1 MRAKE
6 IMTPTVI
13 TINATAS
20 VRELAKVLTKNN
32 ISGIPVMD
40 NKGKIVGIATQADVV
55 GKKGKQV
62 KSIMSKKIISV
73 TEETPVAEIARLLTA
88 RRIKRVPIMRDGKLV
103 GIVSRADIVGAIA
116 SGKHIALHTTTRKS

>member
-1 MRAKE
+1 MQAKE
-6 IMTPTVI
+6 IMTPDVI
-13 TINATAS
+13 TISSTAS
-20 VRELAKVLTKNN
+20 VRELAKLLTQNN
-32 ISGIPVMD
+32 ISGIPVTD

-62 KSIMSKKIISV
+62 KSIMSREIISV

-88 RRIKRVPIMRDGKLV
+88 HRIRRVPVMRDGKLV

-116 SGKHIALHTTTRKS
+116 SGKHVALHT

>member
-13 TINATAS
+13 TIKATAS
-20 VRELAKVLTKNN
+20 VRELAIVLTKNN
-32 ISGIPVMD
+32 ISGIPVTD
-40 NKGKIVGIATQADVV
+40 NKGNIVGIATQADVV
-55 GKKGKQV
+55 GKKGRQV

-73 TEETPVAEIARLLTA
+73 TEKTPVAEIARLLTA
-88 RRIKRVPIMRDGKLV
+88 HRIKRVPVMRDGKLV

-116 SGKHIALHTTTRKS
+116 GGKHVALHTTSRES

>member
-1 MRAKE
+1 
-6 IMTPTVI
+6 VI
-13 TINATAS
+13 TISSTAS
-20 VRELAKVLTKNN
+20 VRELAKLLTQNN
-32 ISGIPVMD
+32 ISGIPVKD

-62 KSIMSKKIISV
+62 KSIMSREIISV

-88 RRIKRVPIMRDGKLV
+88 HRIRRVPVMRDGKLV

-116 SGKHIALHTTTRKS
+116 SGKHVALHT